1 MNSNLNKNQNFGDN
15 QFSISQA
22 EKNDYNNNNL
32 NPNPNIIKSISRKKE
47 ESQYIQKKRKKP
59 YRREKGGI

>member
-22 EKNDYNNNNL
+22 EKNDYNNL